1 MIKNHPSVG
10 WLNKFDLFFGFDSF
24 NFAKFLTGMEI
35 GYSFILLTKPYLS
48 HYLFW
53 AGLFTGLSVEL
64 YGIIQ
69 RKQQIMH
76 FSWILRIL
84 QAILLLCT
92 LTRPLLNNSI
102 SKISTIAFGICSV
115 HSFTSGTSV
124 RNGDF
129 ENIFDLAKFF
139 L

>member
-1 MIKNHPSVG
+1 MKYAVSAARLLSKKIYTLSFWIKNYPSDG
-10 WLNKFDLFFGFDSF
+10 GLKKFDLFFGFDSF

-76 FSWILRIL
+76 FSWIFRII
-84 QAILLLCT
+84 QAILFLGT
-92 LTRPLLNNSI
+92 VTRPLLNIYSPSSLYAVI
-102 SKISTIAFGICSV
+102 SF
-115 HSFTSGTSV
+115 
-124 RNGDF
+124 
-129 ENIFDLAKFF
+129 
-139 L
+139 